1 MKKLFSILVA
11 MTALVFSLQAQP
23 PGGGDPEAMKA
34 RMKERIKPMLV
45 QQAGVSDVEAD
56 KILDINFDFQMK
68 SRPIRMDQS
77 LSEDDKKK
85 KMKEAEDAR
94 DASMKA
100 IPLTDEK
107 MAKVKAFYE
116 EMRKRQQE
124 GRGGQGG
131 QGGGPGGGQG
141 RGQGQGRGGNQR

>member
-11 MTALVFSLQAQP
+11 MTALFFSLQAQP
-23 PGGGDPEAMKA
+23 PGGGGGGDPEAMKA
-34 RMKERIKPMLV
+34 RMKERMKPMLV
-45 QQAGVSDVEAD
+45 QQAGVSDAEAD

-68 SRPIRMDQS
+68 SRPIRMDQA

-94 DASMKA
+94 HAAMKA
-100 IPLTDEK
+100 IPLTEEK
-107 MAKVKAFYE
+107 MVKVKAFYE

-124 GRGGQGG
+124 GRGGG
-131 QGGGPGGGQG
+131 QGGGQG
-141 RGQGQGRGGNQR
+141 RGGQQR

>member
-1 MKKLFSILVA
+1 MKKLLSIAIA

-23 PGGGDPEAMKA
+23 PGGGGGDPEAMKA

-107 MAKVKAFYE
+107 MAKVKTFYE

-131 QGGGPGGGQG
+131 GQGRGQGGGQG
-141 RGQGQGRGGNQR
+141 RGGQQR

>member
-23 PGGGDPEAMKA
+23 PGGGGGGDPEAMKA

-45 QQAGVSDVEAD
+45 QQAGVSDAEAD

-94 DASMKA
+94 DAAMKA
-100 IPLTDEK
+100 IPLTEEK
-107 MAKVKAFYE
+107 MVKVKAFYE

-131 QGGGPGGGQG
+131 
-141 RGQGQGRGGNQR
+141 GQGRGGNQQ

>member
-1 MKKLFSILVA
+1 MKKLFSIVFA

-23 PGGGDPEAMKA
+23 PGGGGGDPEAMKA

-131 QGGGPGGGQG
+131 GQGRGQGGGQG
-141 RGQGQGRGGNQR
+141 RGGQQR